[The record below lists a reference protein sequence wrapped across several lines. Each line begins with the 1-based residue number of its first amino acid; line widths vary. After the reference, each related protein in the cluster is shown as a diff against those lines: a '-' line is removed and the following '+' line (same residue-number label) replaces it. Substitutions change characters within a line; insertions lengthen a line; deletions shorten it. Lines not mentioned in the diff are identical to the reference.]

1 MTNHQQMAQSKKI
14 ITKICASLMSNIIMN
29 NSRKKKLMMK
39 KIPAMEDNQAYSVIG
54 KQKD

>member
-1 MTNHQQMAQSKKI
+1 MNNHQQMAQSKRI
-14 ITKICASLMSNIIMN
+14 ITKICASLMSNISMN

-39 KIPAMEDNQAYSVIG
+39 KIPAMEDNQAFSVTG